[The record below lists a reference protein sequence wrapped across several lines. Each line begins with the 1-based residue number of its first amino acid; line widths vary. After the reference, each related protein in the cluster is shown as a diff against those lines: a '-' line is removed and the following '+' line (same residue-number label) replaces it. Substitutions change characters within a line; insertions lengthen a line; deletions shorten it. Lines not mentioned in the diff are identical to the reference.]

1 MARRTKEEALETRH
15 KLLDAAE
22 HLFQAQGVS
31 HTSLQDIARRAGAT
45 RGAVY
50 WHFKDKADLFNA
62 MMERVTLPMEA
73 SFNHDPISVDAG
85 NGPGVDPLQRI
96 RRATVD
102 ALQRIVTDAQTRRV
116 FEVATQKVE
125 YIEELQA
132 VRLRHLA
139 VRHEF
144 LSRIEQCMDAACHQT
159 SLKLAMPTAMA
170 AQGLHALI
178 DGLIQNWLLE
188 TQAFDLLK
196 VGPCVMNV
204 YLCGLG
210 FASEQEA
217 GIQAR
222 QERSLP
228 SLPSC

>member
-1 MARRTKEEALETRH
+1 MARRTKEEALETRN

-62 MMERVTLPMEA
+62 MIERVTLPMET
-73 SFNHDPISVDAG
+73 SLNQEDGSLDTG
-85 NGPGVDPLQRI
+85 NGPGIDAIQRI
-96 RRATVD
+96 RRATID
-102 ALQRIVTDAQTRRV
+102 ALSRIVTDAQTRRV

-139 VRHEF
+139 VRHGF
-144 LSRIEQCMDAACHQT
+144 LSKIEKSMDAACLQIG
-159 SLKLAMPTAMA
+159 LKLAMPTAMA
-170 AQGLHALI
+170 AQGLHALL
-178 DGLIQNWLLE
+178 DGLIQNWLLDP
-188 TQAFDLLK
+188 QAFDLLK

-210 FASEQEA
+210 FSSEREA
-217 GIQAR
+217 GTPDEPGKNQ
-222 QERSLP
+222 P
-228 SLPSC
+228 

>member
-1 MARRTKEEALETRH
+1 MARRTKEEALETRD

-73 SFNHDPISVDAG
+73 SFNQEDAGPDAGGGAGVDA
-85 NGPGVDPLQRI
+85 LKRI
-96 RRATVD
+96 RRVTAE

-116 FEVATQKVE
+116 FEVATHKVE

-139 VRHEF
+139 VRLGF
-144 LSRIEQCMDAACHQT
+144 LSRIEQSMDAACHQADM
-159 SLKLAMPTAMA
+159 KLAMPTALA

-188 TQAFDLLK
+188 PQAFDLLQ
-196 VGPCVMNV
+196 VGPCAVNV
-204 YLCGLG
+204 YLTGLG
-210 FASEQEA
+210 FAGERDACQKAGRETGQE
-217 GIQAR
+217 
-222 QERSLP
+222 P
-228 SLPSC
+228 SLP

>member
-1 MARRTKEEALETRH
+1 MARRTKEEALETRD

-73 SFNHDPISVDAG
+73 SFNQEDDGLDVG
-85 NGPGVDPLQRI
+85 NGAGMDALQRI
-96 RRATVD
+96 RRVTLE

-139 VRHEF
+139 VRCGF
-144 LSRIEQCMDAACHQT
+144 LGRIEQSMTTACQQT
-159 SLKLAMPTAMA
+159 SHSLTMPTAMA

-178 DGLIQNWLLE
+178 DGLIQNWLLDP
-188 TQAFDLLK
+188 QAFDLLK
-196 VGPCVMNV
+196 VGPCVMNA
-204 YLCGLG
+204 YLSGLG
-210 FASEQEA
+210 FAGEQAA
-217 GIQAR
+217 GMKAG
-222 QERSLP
+222 QEQSP
-228 SLPSC
+228 P

>member
-1 MARRTKEEALETRH
+1 MARRTKEEALETRD

-22 HLFQAQGVS
+22 HLFQEQGVS

-73 SFNHDPISVDAG
+73 SFNQEDGGPEAG
-85 NGPGVDPLQRI
+85 NGAGEDALERI
-96 RRATVD
+96 RRVTLE
-102 ALQRIVTDAQTRRV
+102 ALQRIATDAQTRRV

-139 VRHEF
+139 VRHGF
-144 LSRIEQCMDAACHQT
+144 LNRIEQSMTTACQQT
-159 SLKLAMPTAMA
+159 SHTLAMPPAMA
-170 AQGLHALI
+170 AEGLHALI
-178 DGLIQNWLLE
+178 DGLIQNWLLDP
-188 TQAFDLLK
+188 QAFDLLK
-196 VGPCVMNV
+196 VGPCVINV
-204 YLCGLG
+204 YLSGLG
-210 FASEQEA
+210 FAA
-217 GIQAR
+217 
-222 QERSLP
+222 EREKSLP
-228 SLPSC
+228 